1 MRWSAQ
7 FPCIVRGLF
16 KLTPASLLAF
26 GSVATSC
33 APALSSFT
41 PAHVA
46 PKQHVQAELGFDASV
61 PTGSIKDIVDEGA
74 TIAKAARE
82 RELTEE
88 EEERLFL
95 AGTALGLNP
104 PSLVAHVGA
113 GYTLLDHFEIGGRL
127 SSGAW
132 RLGARYQLLEQAL
145 QSVDGTVSLGGGRY
159 SYEFPLSDQI
169 PFITLEDFSRWQ
181 VDMAFLVGRHGDW
194 YRVWGGPRLLF
205 SFYGTQLVFQQPS
218 IPGETT
224 EKIAL
229 ASVDGTGTYLGG
241 QLGAALGY
249 KHVFIGFELTCAK
262 FWSSASL
269 KLLDR
274 RRDVELESFIVYP
287 GLALLVEL

>member
-1 MRWSAQ
+1 
-7 FPCIVRGLF
+7 LF
-16 KLTPASLLAF
+16 DFRSSSLVAF
-26 GSVATSC
+26 GVLALGC

-46 PKQHVQAELGFDASV
+46 PKKHVQAELGFDVSV
-61 PTGSIKDIVDEGA
+61 PTGSITDIIDAGS
-74 TIAKAARE
+74 TIAKGARE
-82 RELTEE
+82 HELTDEE
-88 EEERLFL
+88 LEGLFR

-113 GYTLLDHFEIGGRL
+113 GYTLLDHFEVGGRL

-145 QSVDGTVSLGGGRY
+145 HSLDGTVSLGGGHY

-169 PFITLEDFSRWQ
+169 PFIKLEDFSRWQ

-205 SFYGTQLVFQQPS
+205 SFYGTELVFEQPS
-218 IPGETT
+218 IPGVTT
-224 EKIAL
+224 DKVVL
-229 ASVDGTGTYLGG
+229 ASVDGAGTYLGG

-262 FWSSASL
+262 FWTSASL
-269 KLLDR
+269 EFLERK
-274 RRDVELESFIVYP
+274 RDVDLDSFIVYP
-287 GLALLVEL
+287 GIALLLEL